1 MITNYGDIMNIS
13 VSFTQKIDK
22 KGKITIPASIRK
34 KFNLE
39 TEDLVEVEIKKVF
52 KKDEC
57 HENTE

>member
-1 MITNYGDIMNIS
+1 MNIS

-39 TEDLVEVEIKKVF
+39 TDDLVEVEIKKVF
-52 KKDEC
+52 KKDKC
-57 HENTE
+57 YENAE